1 MNEEALVDEYA
12 PLFDETMQEADKHD
26 EPNIE
31 TEGLEV
37 EEIETE
43 TQSAETHNDDDVHE
57 EEPEVE
63 TVDLDGLVKLTIDGE
78 DTHVSVKDLQAGYE
92 DKRRLDEQSLVIE
105 TARQEMV
112 KQHSLTLE
120 ALQLAQLESK
130 LILDEAEKEDWANMG
145 AEEYKAKRMNQERL
159 QAKVKSIE
167 EKINQV
173 QSLKTE
179 AEDRHK
185 QEVVRRN
192 VDRLQREVAG
202 FNQDM
207 YSQALGFGVS
217 HLGIDKD
224 VALGLTDAGI
234 IKLLIEAHQSHIK
247 PTQVKSTKMPSKT
260 TKKTA
265 PVKPNRDELIDGMP
279 AYVQDLF

>member
-1 MNEEALVDEYA
+1 MNEEALVEEYA
-12 PLFDETMQEADKHD
+12 PLFDDAPMTEKELEAP
-26 EPNIE
+26 EILP
-31 TEGLEV
+31 EGLDEA
-37 EEIETE
+37 E
-43 TQSAETHNDDDVHE
+43 AETTVEDTESLDGEVSNE
-57 EEPEVE
+57 EVPEVE

-92 DKRRLDEQSLVIE
+92 DKKRLDEQSLLIE

-112 KQHSLTLE
+112 KQHNLTLE

-130 LILDEAEKEDWANMG
+130 LILEEASKEDWANMG
-145 AEEYKAKRMNQERL
+145 AEEYKSKRMNQERL
-159 QAKVKSIE
+159 QAKVKAIE
-167 EKINQV
+167 DKITQV
-173 QSLKTE
+173 STLKN
-179 AEDRHK
+179 AEESQRK

-217 HLGIDKD
+217 HLGIDRD
-224 VALGLTDAGI
+224 VAMGITDAGI

-247 PTQVKSTKMPSKT
+247 PTQVKTTQMPSKT